1 MENKK
6 KVGRPKGTK
15 KTGGRKKGTPNKTTS
30 TVRSWLNNLIDSN
43 REQIEKDLKELEP
56 KERLQ
61 MLEKFLQYTTPKMSN
76 VQQNID
82 FNNLS
87 EENLDLIIN
96 ELTKDLKD
104 E

>member
-15 KTGGRKKGTPNKTTS
+15 KTGGRQKGTPNKATS
-30 TVRSWLNNLIDSN
+30 SVRSWLNNLIDNN
-43 REQIEKDLKELEP
+43 REQIEKDLQELEP

-76 VQQNID
+76 VQQSID
-82 FNNLS
+82 FNTFTEDQLN
-87 EENLDLIIN
+87 EVIN
-96 ELTKDLKD
+96 EITKDLK
-104 E
+104 